1 MGFRVALGEICSF
14 NRGASIPR
22 ARMRNSGDLLYIHY
36 GDLYKRFDLRIDVE
50 KPAKPLPF
58 ISADEKIKDSQRL
71 NDQDIV
77 YVLTSETVDDL
88 GHAYLF
94 NNPSGKLAVS
104 GTETTIVRVE
114 RKDIVLPAY
123 LNYLMSSPRFIGE
136 LRQYTRGMKVFRV
149 HPSDVARI
157 EVDLPSIDEQQ
168 KVVAILDAVYEK
180 QQINTQL
187 NGYLEELASALY
199 KKFVASADGRMGTL
213 ADLVELQKDGTRAEK
228 HPELPYMPIDVM
240 PMKHIGATEFKANEE
255 ARSSLQLFRRDDI
268 VIGAMRV
275 YFHRVVLAPC
285 EGITRN
291 TCFVLR
297 PRSSSLREYALLTCF
312 QPEAIEYANV
322 RSKGSTMP
330 YAVWENSF
338 ETYPVL
344 IPEEGQLDRFS
355 RRLAPLI
362 DQIRDSCRE
371 NNKLASLR
379 DTLLPKLMS
388 GEIDVSKIDL
398 TQLNSHLA

>member
-1 MGFRVALGEICSF
+1 MQLWQVCRDAHEFATERTIAL
-14 NRGASIPR
+14 
-22 ARMRNSGDLLYIHY
+22 
-36 GDLYKRFDLRIDVE
+36 V
-50 KPAKPLPF
+50 
-58 ISADEKIKDSQRL
+58 
-71 NDQDIV
+71 
-77 YVLTSETVDDL
+77 
-88 GHAYLF
+88 
-94 NNPSGKLAVS
+94 
-104 GTETTIVRVE
+104 
-114 RKDIVLPAY
+114 
-123 LNYLMSSPRFIGE
+123 
-136 LRQYTRGMKVFRV
+136 
-149 HPSDVARI
+149 
-157 EVDLPSIDEQQ
+157 
-168 KVVAILDAVYEK
+168 
-180 QQINTQL
+180 

-199 KKFVASADGRMGTL
+199 KKFAASADGRMGTL
-213 ADLVELQKDGTRAEK
+213 ADLVELQKDSARVGK

-240 PMKHIGATEFKANEE
+240 PIKHIGVTEFKANEE
-255 ARSSLQLFRRDDI
+255 AKSSLQLFRRDDI

-344 IPEEGQLDRFS
+344 IPEERQLDRFS
-355 RRLAPLI
+355 KQLAPLI
-362 DQIRDSCRE
+362 DWIQDSYRE

-379 DTLLPKLMS
+379 DALLPKLMS
-388 GEIDVSKIDL
+388 GEIDVSKINL
-398 TQLNSHLA
+398 TQLNSHLAEESIDDILWSVYQPHLPFNFSAYLTGGKFLVCRREGVLGCEQLLPVFLFMHIGACLF

>member
-1 MGFRVALGEICSF
+1 MGI
-14 NRGASIPR
+14 
-22 ARMRNSGDLLYIHY
+22 
-36 GDLYKRFDLRIDVE
+36 
-50 KPAKPLPF
+50 
-58 ISADEKIKDSQRL
+58 
-71 NDQDIV
+71 
-77 YVLTSETVDDL
+77 
-88 GHAYLF
+88 
-94 NNPSGKLAVS
+94 
-104 GTETTIVRVE
+104 
-114 RKDIVLPAY
+114 
-123 LNYLMSSPRFIGE
+123 
-136 LRQYTRGMKVFRV
+136 
-149 HPSDVARI
+149 
-157 EVDLPSIDEQQ
+157 
-168 KVVAILDAVYEK
+168 
-180 QQINTQL
+180 
-187 NGYLEELASALY
+187 
-199 KKFVASADGRMGTL
+199 L
-213 ADLVELQKDGTRAEK
+213 ADLVELQKDGTRAGK

-240 PMKHIGATEFKANEE
+240 PMKHIGVTEFKANEE

-398 TQLNSHLA
+398 TQLNSHLAAC

>member
-1 MGFRVALGEICSF
+1 MKLGETVRLV
-14 NRGASIPR
+14 RGRTYKSSLLSDVEGPVLLGLGSIEKNGGFKTGTR
-22 ARMRNSGDLLYIHY
+22 ARYPGESDESILLHP
-36 GDLYKRFDLRIDVE
+36 GDLYVSLKDLTQ
-50 KPAKPLPF
+50 
-58 ISADEKIKDSQRL
+58 SC
-71 NDQDIV
+71 
-77 YVLTSETVDDL
+77 DL
-88 GHAYLF
+88 LG
-94 NNPSGKLAVS
+94 AVS
-104 GTETTIVRVE
+104 RVPSSITEGRLTQDTVKLVFSDDEDEAIKLYVYWSLRTPQYRRYCKAHGTGTTNMSLS
-114 RKDIVLPAY
+114 RKDFLNWSIPERTYARDVLISLLEMLEKKA
-123 LNYLMSSPRFIGE
+123 
-136 LRQYTRGMKVFRV
+136 
-149 HPSDVARI
+149 DVI
-157 EVDLPSIDEQQ
+157 
-168 KVVAILDAVYEK
+168 
-180 QQINTQL
+180 TQL
-187 NGYLEELASALY
+187 NGYLEELASVLY

-213 ADLVELQKDGTRAEK
+213 ADLVELQKDGARAGK

-240 PMKHIGATEFKANEE
+240 PMKHFGVTEFKANEE
-255 ARSSLQLFRRDDI
+255 AKSSLQLFRRDDI

-355 RRLAPLI
+355 RQLAPLI

-371 NNKLASLR
+371 NNRLASLR
-379 DTLLPKLMS
+379 DALLPKLMS
-388 GEIDVSKIDL
+388 GEIDVSEIDL

>member
-1 MGFRVALGEICSF
+1 
-14 NRGASIPR
+14 
-22 ARMRNSGDLLYIHY
+22 
-36 GDLYKRFDLRIDVE
+36 
-50 KPAKPLPF
+50 
-58 ISADEKIKDSQRL
+58 
-71 NDQDIV
+71 
-77 YVLTSETVDDL
+77 
-88 GHAYLF
+88 
-94 NNPSGKLAVS
+94 
-104 GTETTIVRVE
+104 
-114 RKDIVLPAY
+114 
-123 LNYLMSSPRFIGE
+123 
-136 LRQYTRGMKVFRV
+136 
-149 HPSDVARI
+149 
-157 EVDLPSIDEQQ
+157 
-168 KVVAILDAVYEK
+168 
-180 QQINTQL
+180 
-187 NGYLEELASALY
+187 
-199 KKFVASADGRMGTL
+199 
-213 ADLVELQKDGTRAEK
+213 
-228 HPELPYMPIDVM
+228 MPIDVM
-240 PMKHIGATEFKANEE
+240 PMKHIGVTEFKANEE

-398 TQLNSHLA
+398 TQLNSHLVERWPSPLQLQDYR